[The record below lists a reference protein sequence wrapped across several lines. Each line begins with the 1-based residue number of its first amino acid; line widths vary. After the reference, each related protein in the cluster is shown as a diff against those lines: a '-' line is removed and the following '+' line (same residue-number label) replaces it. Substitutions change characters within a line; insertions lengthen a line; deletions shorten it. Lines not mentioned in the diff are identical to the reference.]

1 MAEEQKPQDDNLEP
15 TPDVDGEAQPIEP
28 TPVEP
33 MSSAGADLEPEP
45 DVDGDAE
52 KTFAEV
58 LAEEEEALGERIPIM
73 MADED
78 ETELETT
85 SYDLAE
91 EEAQADKLEA
101 QADNA
106 IEAGAA
112 ELLEES
118 AEVAQS
124 APVQA
129 VNNAIAGVV
138 SAVDNAASHV
148 TDVTHEDHYSDT
160 FTVPIT
166 GQEMTLPGGI
176 YTFIFLVLGALTIF
190 EVAVAEIFPENFVTI
205 SILVIASLLKAVL
218 VVAFYMHLRTDNP
231 LFRVVLI
238 LPVLIVLIS
247 VLYLLGVPV
256 GEGLGYQ

>member
-15 TPDVDGEAQPIEP
+15 TPDVDGDAQPVDP
-28 TPVEP
+28 VPVEP
-33 MSSAGADLEPEP
+33 MSSAGADLDPEP
-45 DVDGDAE
+45 DVDGDAD
-52 KTFAEV
+52 TFAEV
-58 LAEEEEALGERIPIM
+58 LEEEEEKLGERIPIM
-73 MADED
+73 MVDED
-78 ETELETT
+78 ESELETT

-91 EEAQADKLEA
+91 EKAESDKLEA

-106 IEAGAA
+106 LEAGVADA
-112 ELLEES
+112 IEES
-118 AEVAQS
+118 AELAES

-129 VNNAIAGVV
+129 VNNAVQGFMGVL
-138 SAVDNAASHV
+138 SGAANNV
-148 TDVTHEDHYSDT
+148 TDVTNEDHYSDT

-190 EVAVAEIFPENFVTI
+190 EVAIAEILPENLVTI
-205 SILVIASLLKAVL
+205 TILVAASLLKAVL

-238 LPVLIVLIS
+238 LPVLIVLVS